1 MNTALKTLGP
11 EAEREIVDILLYM
24 MDDYIDESIEWQ
36 LDGYNISDNYFYEVR
51 ESIRK
56 KLLKQLLNE

>member
-1 MNTALKTLGP
+1 MSTALKTLGP

-36 LDGYNISDNYFYEVR
+36 LDGYDISDNYFYEVR
-51 ESIRK
+51 DLIRK
-56 KLLKQLLNE
+56 RLLKELLNE